1 MNTTK
6 AVSGPWLPAALA
18 MCAATAFLALFWA
31 PGAAVAAALA
41 TGLAVAAWISARRQG
56 ARVQEELSELR
67 ANLQATGTTLQEA
80 ESGIM
85 ALRQQVQA
93 EGERMESCLGPA
105 LATLES
111 AHQGRQ
117 AMREDIATILSM
129 VGRVNV
135 ALEQIAAGAASQ
147 AADLGS
153 TSQLAANLSQ
163 FTSAAVDEAQGLS
176 QAAQSSL
183 AAVGEGRQAVTEVA
197 TAMENVRKAV
207 YRSSDEI
214 GALGQKS
221 AQISGILAVISDI
234 ANQTNLLALNAA
246 IEAARAGE
254 HGRGF
259 AVVADEVRRL
269 AETSNRSTKQIE
281 AIISTISQS
290 IGGAVKLMEHCT
302 QATEEG
308 SQLAARAGHALA
320 AIERMANQ
328 THSMAASM
336 TTKSKD
342 SSGHIAALF
351 EAITRAAAVTQ
362 ENSATTADLAAQ
374 NWFSTALANFAGE
387 ADALFEL
394 IDALSDRLQ
403 ELTGPGLAGPSR
415 HGQYSGAG
423 LPRGRASG
431 PAGRDRPMMAGPAK
445 ARPGT
450 AAKQRLST
458 S

>member
-1 MNTTK
+1 MNTTR
-6 AVSGPWLPAALA
+6 AAAGPWVAATLAMCLATAGLAFFWAQGAALA
-18 MCAATAFLALFWA
+18 AVIAAGLAL
-31 PGAAVAAALA
+31 AAYL
-41 TGLAVAAWISARRQG
+41 TARRQWTRG
-56 ARVQEELSELR
+56 QQELSELR
-67 ANLQATGTTLQEA
+67 ASLQVNGTALQEA
-80 ESGIM
+80 QSGLT
-85 ALRQQVQA
+85 ALRRQVQA
-93 EGERMESCLGPA
+93 ESEKLASDLGPA
-105 LATLES
+105 LGTLDAARTGS
-111 AHQGRQ
+111 QT
-117 AMREDIATILSM
+117 MREGIATIREM

-147 AADLGS
+147 ADDLS
-153 TSQLAANLSQ
+153 RTSQLAANLSQ
-163 FTSAAVDEAQGLS
+163 FTSAAVSEAQGLS

-183 AAVGEGRQAVTEVA
+183 TAVGEGRQAVNEVA
-197 TAMENVRKAV
+197 GAMENVRKAV

-214 GALGQKS
+214 CALGQKS

-308 SQLAARAGHALA
+308 SQLAARAGQALA

-336 TTKSKD
+336 TARSKD
-342 SSGHIAALF
+342 SSGHIAGLF
-351 EAITRAAAVTQ
+351 EAISRAAAVTQ

-374 NWFSTALANFAGE
+374 NWFSTALANAANE
-387 ADALFEL
+387 ADGLLEL
-394 IDALSDRLQ
+394 IDGLSTQLQ
-403 ELTGPGLAGPSR
+403 ELTSAGPGASPEYHRL
-415 HGQYSGAG
+415 GAG
-423 LPRGRASG
+423 RSQERAAR
-431 PAGRDRPMMAGPAK
+431 PAGRTRQQP
-445 ARPGT
+445 PGSSKVFPVH
-450 AAKQRLST
+450 APRQRLSP

>member
-1 MNTTK
+1 MNTSRK
-6 AVSGPWLPAALA
+6 AAGLWLPGNLA
-18 MCAATAFLALFWA
+18 MCVATAGLALFWA
-31 PGAAVAAALA
+31 QGAALSAVAAA
-41 TGLAVAAWISARRQG
+41 GLAVAAWLAAQRQG
-56 ARVQEELSELR
+56 GRVQEELSQLR
-67 ANLQATGTTLQEA
+67 AALEANSTALQKAEA
-80 ESGIM
+80 GLVD
-85 ALRQQVQA
+85 LRRQVQI
-93 EGERMESCLGPA
+93 EGERLQSHLGPA
-105 LATLES
+105 LAILES
-111 AHQGRQ
+111 ARTGSQT
-117 AMREDIATILSM
+117 MREGIANIREM

-147 AADLGS
+147 ADDLS
-153 TSQLAANLSQ
+153 RTSQLAANLSQ
-163 FTSAAVDEAQGLS
+163 FTSAAADEAQGLS

-197 TAMENVRKAV
+197 SAMENVRKAV

-221 AQISGILAVISDI
+221 AQISDILAVISDI

-290 IGGAVKLMEHCT
+290 IGGAVRLMEHCT

-308 SQLAARAGHALA
+308 SQLAVRAGHALA

-328 THSMAASM
+328 THSMATSM

-342 SSGHIAALF
+342 SSGHIGGLF
-351 EAITRAAAVTQ
+351 EAISRAAAVTQ

-374 NWFSTALANFAGE
+374 NWFSTALANSASE
-387 ADALFEL
+387 ADTLLEL
-394 IDALSDRLQ
+394 VDGLSAQLQ
-403 ELTGPGLAGPSR
+403 ELSGPGPASSLEYRRYGTRRSQERAAEPANRIRWMPPGASKLPPVTTTRQRSSPS
-415 HGQYSGAG
+415 
-423 LPRGRASG
+423 
-431 PAGRDRPMMAGPAK
+431 
-445 ARPGT
+445 
-450 AAKQRLST
+450 
-458 S
+458 